1 MTVIEGISKRFPSAI
16 DRPTVDRVDEFL
28 ESLRAERAENFDELQ
43 YVSDELVS

>member
-1 MTVIEGISKRFPSAI
+1 VTAIEGTSGHFPSAI
-16 DRPTVDRVDEFL
+16 DRPTVDRVEEFL